1 MDARD
6 NPYAPGAGTPPPELA
21 GRDALIDQAA
31 IALDRI
37 RGGRAAKS
45 LLLTGLRGVGK
56 TVLLNRIAQ
65 DAEDEK
71 FLTVRLEAPEDRPLP
86 DLLAAPLRAAL
97 IKMDRLA
104 AAGDTAKRALRALA
118 GFVSAMRVS
127 YQGVEVGMDLGSEP
141 GLADSGVLDQDLGEL
156 LCAAG
161 AAARDQGTALVL
173 FIDELQYVEEKHLG
187 ALIAALHR
195 TAQRALPVTLLGAGL
210 PQLIGRT
217 GDAKSY
223 AERLFSFAEIG
234 PLDADAAARAIRAPA
249 KPMNVEYT
257 THALD
262 AIARYTQRYP
272 YFLQEWGKHCW
283 DCAAESPITAKDVEN
298 ATEQAVKE
306 LDRSFF
312 KVRYTRLTLAEKDY
326 LRAMAELGGG
336 PHRSGAVADV
346 LGKSVRSVAPLRG
359 RLIAKGVIY
368 SPAYGDTAFTVPLYD
383 GFMKREM
390 PDGIGGPDA
399 V

>member
-1 MDARD
+1 MDKRD

-21 GRDALIDQAA
+21 GRDVLLERAA

-56 TVLLNRIAQ
+56 TVLINRIAQ
-65 DAEDEK
+65 DAEDRE
-71 FLTVRLEAPEDRPLP
+71 FVTVRLEAPENRPLP
-86 DLLAAPLRAAL
+86 DLLAAPLRTAL

-118 GFVSAMRVS
+118 GFMRAMRVS
-127 YQGVEVGMDLGSEP
+127 YQGIEVGVDFDSER

-156 LCAAG
+156 LCVAG

-173 FIDELQYVEEKHLG
+173 FIDELQYVEERHLG

-195 TAQRALPVTLLGAGL
+195 AAQRELPVTLMGAGL
-210 PQLIGRT
+210 PQLVART

-234 PLDADAAARAIRAPA
+234 PLDADAATTAIRAPA
-249 KPMNVEYT
+249 ERQNVDYT
-257 THALD
+257 SSALE
-262 AIARYTQRYP
+262 AIVRQTQRYP

-283 DCAAESPITAKDVEN
+283 DCAAESPITAKNVKD
-298 ATEQAVKE
+298 ATEEAVKE

-312 KVRYTRLTLAEKDY
+312 RVRFHRLTPSEKNY
-326 LRAMAELGGG
+326 LLAMATIGGG

-346 LGKSVRSVAPLRG
+346 LGKSVRSVAPIRA
-359 RLIAKGVIY
+359 RLIAKGMIY
-368 SPAYGDTAFTVPLYD
+368 SPAHGDTAFTVPLFD
-383 GFMKREM
+383 GFLKRVM
-390 PDGIGGPDA
+390 PEDA
-399 V
+399 G